1 MAIEVTIPGT
11 GLLRLEE
18 AVFDYN
24 GTLADGGQMSE
35 ALVVLVGELKAQL
48 AVVILSAG
56 TFGGLEEAA
65 GRLGVGF
72 QRVETGADKA
82 AYVGGRV
89 GVVAI
94 GNGRNDALMFQEAA
108 LAICILGP
116 EGAASEAL
124 AAADLV
130 VRSPEDAIRL
140 LLDPRRLIAT
150 LRR

>member
-1 MAIEVTIPGT
+1 MAIEVAIPGD
-11 GLLRLEE
+11 GPLRLEE

-24 GTLADGGQMSE
+24 GTLADGGAVSAE
-35 ALVVLVGELKAQL
+35 VAALLSELKERL

-56 TFGGLEEAA
+56 TFGGLEEASK
-65 GRLGVGF
+65 RLGVAC

-82 AYVGGRV
+82 AYVQSRP

-94 GNGRNDALMFQEAA
+94 GNGQNDTLMFERAA
-108 LAICILGP
+108 LAICVLGR
-116 EGAASEAL
+116 EGAAAGAL
-124 AAADLV
+124 ARAQVV
-130 VRSPEDAIRL
+130 VRSAEDAIRL